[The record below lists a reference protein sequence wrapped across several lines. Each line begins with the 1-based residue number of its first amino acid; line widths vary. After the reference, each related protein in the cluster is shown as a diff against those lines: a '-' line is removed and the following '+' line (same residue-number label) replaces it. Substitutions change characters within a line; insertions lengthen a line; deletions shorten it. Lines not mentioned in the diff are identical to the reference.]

1 MLVITERREIGEIC
15 GHRVYEVSKSE
26 IISLRISSVLC
37 NIANS
42 SDDNRFFY
50 IFFYY
55 ILPLFF
61 FVPSLLLKKV
71 SVFFFLFGEKRLSAC
86 VHFLYPSTFL

>member
-42 SDDNRFFY
+42 SDENRCFY

-61 FVPSLLLKKV
+61 FFPSLLLKKV
-71 SVFFFLFGEKRLSAC
+71 SVFSFLFGEKRLSTC
-86 VHFLYPSTFL
+86 VHLLYPSTFL